1 MQKSLIQSAV
11 NRVTAA
17 TLEKSRA
24 RTKDNY
30 WVCPSEEADA
40 REEVSVRWRGQ
51 KSGWELEGAMI
62 TQGQDPSSRERE
74 RWLHSEDV
82 ASKLWCPGGMEGNQ
96 DNWGKHRSIFSC
108 KVEDISTS

>member
-1 MQKSLIQSAV
+1 MLARDSQRGGPGTVQNSLTQRAV

-17 TLEKSRA
+17 ALERSRA

-51 KSGWELEGAMI
+51 KSGWELERAMI

-74 RWLHSEDV
+74 TGD
-82 ASKLWCPGGMEGNQ
+82 
-96 DNWGKHRSIFSC
+96 SIRGCGF
-108 KVEDISTS
+108 